1 MEVIFI
7 VLPLAIGLAGVA
19 LAAFY
24 WAVRRGQFDD
34 LDTPACRMLFDD
46 ADAGERPVKA
56 GVAQSS
62 VK

>member
-1 MEVIFI
+1 MDVIFI

-34 LDTPACRMLFDD
+34 LDTPPCRILFEDGD
-46 ADAGERPVKA
+46 ARQPTVRQIRRK
-56 GVAQSS
+56 
-62 VK
+62 